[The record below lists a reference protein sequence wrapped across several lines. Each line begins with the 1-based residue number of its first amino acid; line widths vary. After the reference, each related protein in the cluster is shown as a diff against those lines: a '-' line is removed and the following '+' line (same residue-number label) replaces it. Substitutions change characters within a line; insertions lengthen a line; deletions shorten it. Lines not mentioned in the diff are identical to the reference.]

1 MNRLLA
7 TAAAFLACELI
18 VSTEG
23 AEPDTK
29 DFQDFVFLG
38 EARPVFV
45 RLSVQVDGRPVEAAW
60 QQFMQQLFDY
70 LDVNGDGTLGPE
82 EAKRAPSTEQVV
94 SGGVANGFA
103 RGRNAGGSGSPTV
116 EALDSDKDGQV
127 SHAELSAWYRK
138 NGLAPFSF
146 QLEASANP
154 LGPGAAFLGGPR
166 PEPPVA
172 AVSEAIFNLLDT
184 DADRKL
190 SKAELAAAP
199 AVLLRLDDDEDEMIT
214 ATELAPDARPAG
226 NPLGMAMAM
235 AGLGRGG
242 SAGSKLLVPVAA
254 PGQAP
259 PGLIRRIQ
267 ERYGPK
273 SDRPEDKKL
282 SRQDLALDEAA
293 FAQVDA
299 NADGVLDAAELEAFV
314 RRLPDLELMVRLGKS
329 AGPRLEAVQAER
341 RPAPGKFEVKGDM
354 ATLDMGLTRLDWQAV
369 GAASRSNFLAGF
381 VRQQALVQF
390 RGADADGNG
399 HVDRNEANANPL
411 LRSQF
416 DVLDRDG
423 DGKLF
428 EKEVTAYLDRFREL
442 QRLAL
447 RGCVSLVL
455 SDESRGLFDLLDQD
469 RDARLSIRELRQAP
483 ALLALDRSNSGRLTR
498 EHIPH
503 SYRLSVRN
511 GPASQGINPAMV
523 FEQIYGPERASPAQV
538 RGSSGPLW
546 FQKMDRNRD
555 GDVSP
560 REFLGSDGQFRQLD
574 ADGDGLISAAE
585 AEKAAPPPRQ

>member
-1 MNRLLA
+1 MQRVMNGLL
-7 TAAAFLACELI
+7 AAFLACGLI
-18 VSTEG
+18 VAAEG
-23 AEPDTK
+23 AEPDAK

-60 QQFMQQLFDY
+60 RQFMQQLFDY
-70 LDVNGDGTLGPE
+70 LDVNGDGSLSPE
-82 EAKRAPSTEQVV
+82 EAKRAPSAEQVV
-94 SGGVANGFA
+94 SGGVANGFR
-103 RGRNAGGSGSPTV
+103 RGRNVGGSGAPTV

-190 SKAELAAAP
+190 SEAELAAAP
-199 AVLLRLDDDEDEMIT
+199 TVLLRLDDDEDEMIT

-235 AGLGRGG
+235 AGLGRSG
-242 SAGSKLLVPVAA
+242 SGSKLLLPVAA

-259 PGLIRRIQ
+259 PGLVRRIQ

-293 FAQVDA
+293 FAQLDA

-314 RRLPDLELMVRLGKS
+314 RRPPDLEMIVRLGKS

-341 RPAPGKFEVKGDM
+341 RPVPGKLEVMGDM
-354 ATLDMGLTRLDWQAV
+354 AALDMGLTRLDWQAV
-369 GAASRSNFLAGF
+369 GEASRSNFLAGF

-390 RGADADGNG
+390 RGADTDGNG

-416 DVLDRDG
+416 DLLDRDG

-442 QRLAL
+442 QRQAL

-483 ALLALDRSNSGRLTR
+483 ALLALDRSHSGRLTR
-498 EHIPH
+498 EHLPH
-503 SYRLSVRN
+503 SYRLSVRP
-511 GPASQGINPAMV
+511 GPASQGINPAMI
-523 FEQIYGPERASPAQV
+523 FEQLYGPERTSPAQA

-560 REFLGSDGQFRQLD
+560 REFLGTDEQFRQLD

-585 AEKAAPPPRQ
+585 AEKAAPPRR